1 MASPELAQLLA
12 RLRATKISGAQPI
25 DEMRVSWDK
34 FATAF
39 PPAPDLSFASVAAGG
54 VPSEWVSAPGAD
66 ESRIVLYLHG
76 GGYCIG
82 TLASCRNFAGR
93 VCRSADARV
102 LSVGYRLAPENP
114 FPAAVEDALASYRW
128 LLHQGIPSSRVALLG
143 DSAGG
148 GLALAT
154 AVALRDANDPLP
166 AAIVAVGPLTDLAKE
181 SPSMKE
187 RAHLDPIVTY
197 EGSMANALRYVGQN
211 GDLKNPLASPLH
223 AALEGLPRMLILVGT
238 HECLFDDSTRFA
250 NKAKAAG
257 VPVELDIWE
266 EMIHDWPLFADV
278 LPEGRAAIEKMGRYI
293 RAAIPTD

>member
-1 MASPELAQLLA
+1 MASPELAQLVA

-25 DEMRVSWDK
+25 EEMRVSWDT

-39 PPAPDLSFASVAAGG
+39 PPAPDLSLAAVAAGG

-66 ESRIVLYLHG
+66 AGRIVLYLHG

-82 TLASCRNFAGR
+82 NLTSCRNFAGR
-93 VCRSADARV
+93 ASRAAGARV

-114 FPAAVEDALASYRW
+114 FPAALQDALASYRW
-128 LLHQGIPSSRVALLG
+128 LLAQGTPASRIALLG

-154 AVALRDANDPLP
+154 AVSLRDANDPLP
-166 AAIVAVGPLTDLAKE
+166 AAIVAIGPLTDLAKE

-197 EGSMANALRYVGQN
+197 EGSLTNARRYVGQN
-211 GDLKNPLASPLH
+211 GDLKNSLASPLY
-223 AALEGLPRMLILVGT
+223 AALEGLPRILILVGT

-250 NKAKAAG
+250 SKAKAAQ
-257 VPVELDIWE
+257 VPIELDIWE
-266 EMIHDWPLFADV
+266 DMIHDWPLFADV
-278 LPEGRAAIEKMGRYI
+278 LPEGRAAIEKIGRYI
-293 RAAIPTD
+293 RGAIP

>member
-1 MASPELAQLLA
+1 MASPELAQLVA

-25 DEMRVSWDK
+25 EEMRVSWDK

-39 PPAPDLSFASVAAGG
+39 PPAPDLSFASVNAGG

-82 TLASCRNFAGR
+82 NLASCRNFAGR
-93 VCRSADARV
+93 ASRAAGARV

-114 FPAAVEDALASYRW
+114 CPAALQDALASYRW
-128 LLHQGIPSSRVALLG
+128 LLDQGIPSTRIALLG

-154 AVALRDANDPLP
+154 AVSLRDANDPLP
-166 AAIVAVGPLTDLAKE
+166 AAIVAVGPITDQSKE

-197 EGSMANALRYVGQN
+197 EGSLTNARRYVGQH
-211 GDLKNPLASPLH
+211 GDLKNSLASPLY

-250 NKAKAAG
+250 SKAKAAG
-257 VPVELDIWE
+257 VRVELDIWE
-266 EMIHDWPLFADV
+266 DMIHDWPLFADV
-278 LPEGRAAIEKMGRYI
+278 LPEGREAIEKMGRYI
-293 RAAIPTD
+293 RAAIP